1 MSLVEEKCVKRGIIL
16 AAWLLTMVGSSVWA
30 KTVVV
35 TLSPLG
41 ALVAPF
47 LGEDDTL
54 EVLLTPGTSP
64 HGFEFRPSQRMA
76 VARADVLISVGTPVD
91 VWANDAFS
99 QAQAKGAKWLRMDA
113 SAVVHY
119 PKRALKNDGEEIH
132 TSDHDHD
139 HAHHGPQ
146 DGHVW
151 LSPDNAAA
159 FIKAFA
165 RTWAELNGSSSSP
178 APALLQALQ
187 AQVAVIDTQ
196 LAPVRNQPYLV
207 LHDAYQYFE
216 QAFGL
221 NFQGAIQLSPM
232 IRPGV
237 RHVMRLR
244 DSIQSNN
251 IRCVFKDR
259 QFPERQVRYVIDGL
273 PVRLGTLDPL
283 GHGIW
288 ADASAIRT
296 DEADL
301 PYNRLLQALADGYS
315 GCLEEK

>member
-1 MSLVEEKCVKRGIIL
+1 MKRGIML
-16 AAWLLTMVGSSVWA
+16 AAWLLIMVGQSVWA

-35 TLSPLG
+35 TLPPLG

-47 LGEDDTL
+47 LAEEDRL
-54 EVLLTPGTSP
+54 VVLLTPGTSP

-76 VARADVLISVGTPVD
+76 VTQADVLISVGTPVD
-91 VWANDAFS
+91 VWANDAFA
-99 QAQAKGAKWLRMDA
+99 QAQTDGAKWLRMAD
-113 SAVVHY
+113 SAVKHY
-119 PKRALKNDGEEIH
+119 RKRVLAAEAAGQTH
-132 TSDHDHD
+132 ASDHDHD
-139 HAHHGPQ
+139 HHGRE

-159 FIKAFA
+159 FLQTFA
-165 RTWAELNGSSSSP
+165 RTWGELNGQASSA

-187 AQVAVIDTQ
+187 TQVEAIDAQLT
-196 LAPVRNQPYLV
+196 PVRNQPYLV

-216 QAFGL
+216 QSFGL

-244 DSIQSNN
+244 DKIQSKQ

-259 QFPERQVRYVIDGL
+259 QFPERQVRYVIDEL

-283 GHGIW
+283 GHGLW
-288 ADASAIRT
+288 PDASAIRA
-296 DEADL
+296 DEAAL
-301 PYNRLLQALADGYS
+301 PYNRLLQSLADGYS
-315 GCLEEK
+315 DCLGGQ